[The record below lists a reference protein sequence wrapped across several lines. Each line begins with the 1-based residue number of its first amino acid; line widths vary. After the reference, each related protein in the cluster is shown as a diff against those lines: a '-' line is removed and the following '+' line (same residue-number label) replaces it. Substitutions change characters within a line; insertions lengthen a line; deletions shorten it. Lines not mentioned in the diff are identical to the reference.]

1 MTRTAISSCKQ
12 FNKMCVC
19 YPAVITNWYP
29 STPHKGVNGDIR
41 HDYTGSLPS
50 RQTSSLCKELGGDY
64 PGPMGPAGNSRVQIR
79 PDSNPSPGKQASCAV
94 SQSNRPYPDNRGG
107 TRTAGQT
114 GHKGISTLP
123 KQFYFPTFPGGK
135 ERGWAKASGQSEGSK
150 QFCALRALQDGRPPH
165 SPGPDS
171 DRGLYDQA
179 RSERCISSDP
189 NPSGSPTSPPISV
202 DGENIPILMPSF
214 WADLSSKGIHKVL
227 KPLIGTLRQM
237 GIRLVV
243 YLDDILILHQ
253 GREELE
259 SLAPLICNLFEA
271 LGLVINTKKSLLVP
285 QQSTEF
291 LGFLIKSVTL
301 QIQMPQEK
309 LRKIQQDARGLLQQH
324 QSVTVRDLARF
335 VGKTTASCKA
345 IWQAPLHYRGIQ
357 ALMNSV
363 SPEGEDN
370 SALTG
375 RFNIRLPLSE
385 EARQDLLWWVSL
397 DRTVPLQAPLLP
409 RVPSM
414 IITSDASTTGW
425 GACLGDTT
433 TGGTWSAQ
441 EMMHHINY
449 LELLAAFLAVQYFL
463 KTENNITILLKLDN
477 VTAVT
482 FINRLG
488 GTHSK
493 PLCQLALAFWE
504 WCIPR
509 NLFLIAEH
517 LPGQQNVLA
526 DHESRSLKDRC
537 DWMINPQLLHQI
549 QDQLG
554 PCQVDLFASR
564 LTRQLPRYFSWRIDP
579 QAEAV
584 DAFKQDWSQY
594 RGFANP
600 PWCLIPRCLSQ
611 ARAQKAPIPL
621 TQFLLFGNLCR
632 SPQG

>member
-1 MTRTAISSCKQ
+1 
-12 FNKMCVC
+12 
-19 YPAVITNWYP
+19 
-29 STPHKGVNGDIR
+29 
-41 HDYTGSLPS
+41 
-50 RQTSSLCKELGGDY
+50 
-64 PGPMGPAGNSRVQIR
+64 MGPAGNSRVQIR

-594 RGFANP
+594 RGF
-600 PWCLIPRCLSQ
+600 WCLIPRCLSQ

-621 TQFLLFGNLCR
+621 TQFLSFGNLCR